1 MLSFCEQ
8 MGHNIPREILLGLC
22 CLSLLCILHQTES
35 RAMCW
40 TCGSHTIHTI
50 EEPGST
56 SKHSHL
62 GMEIRNSSPEFLHGI
77 ASLKISATDWGSLI
91 RFNRVTLL
99 VCANIGLH
107 RYLVVKEKLLIG
119 VLVNLHG
126 QCAGFRDTRRL
137 RHTPVLICKTV
148 SWGLT
153 EAEKTRPECVNTTLA
168 RGLGMTTWKKRKP
181 TETILCLLAHHDV
194 SYWLLPCFSQHMGL
208 NLRNCEPKWPFPPLN
223 LSVSGVLMQQKR
235 SPTQLAC

>member
-62 GMEIRNSSPEFLHGI
+62 GMETRNSSPEFLHGI

-99 VCANIGLH
+99 ACAHIGLH

-126 QCAGFRDTRRL
+126 QCAGFRNTRRL
-137 RHTPVLICKTV
+137 RHTPVLVCKNSFLRINRGRKDPPWMCWHHLGPG
-148 SWGLT
+148 SWNDDL
-153 EAEKTRPECVNTTLA
+153 EKEKANREYSL
-168 RGLGMTTWKKRKP
+168 P
-181 TETILCLLAHHDV
+181 TGSPWRELLA
-194 SYWLLPCFSQHMGL
+194 STLLFPTHGA
-208 NLRNCEPKWPFPPLN
+208 EP
-223 LSVSGVLMQQKR
+223 
-235 SPTQLAC
+235 